1 MKAAKQNDNKFTA
14 PYFLMKAA
22 MAYEEQNDF
31 KNAIKIYE
39 QIKSNYA
46 ESSEGRDVERY
57 LSRAKMQAGV

>member
-1 MKAAKQNDNKFTA
+1 MKAAV
-14 PYFLMKAA
+14 
-22 MAYEEQNDF
+22 AYEEQNDF

-46 ESSEGRDVERY
+46 DSSEGREVERY